1 MKYRAGMVILAG
13 TVFGT
18 SSLAAMPTDEP
29 ELPASIAAWGKT
41 EGKPCVLDNG
51 LHIQNTAYVVR
62 GIRGNE
68 PMQIMLD
75 TELDSI
81 LISRFEGEYLETAG
95 TIIIIS
101 GTVKIKNKKDDQWG
115 DLYDLSLPADKKAAR
130 NRLLMLTGV
139 DENEYH
145 ERCANGD

>member
-51 LHIQNTAYVVR
+51 LPLCRSLHLAVLSELNSLFELIDEGHIYLNEKGACKKLLNVVPMTCKGDVLIFIVAAHISD
-62 GIRGNE
+62 GIRRGH
-68 PMQIMLD
+68 M
-75 TELDSI
+75 TCRGCRS
-81 LISRFEGEYLETAG
+81 
-95 TIIIIS
+95 
-101 GTVKIKNKKDDQWG
+101 
-115 DLYDLSLPADKKAAR
+115 
-130 NRLLMLTGV
+130 
-139 DENEYH
+139 
-145 ERCANGD
+145 